1 MYLVIIYSLINCYVD
16 GIICQDYEQAK
27 SVAQERYMNFFLYDE
42 EIYIC
47 ELPLSNNNNVNFSDL
62 L

>member
-1 MYLVIIYSLINCYVD
+1 MYLVITYSLINGYGECTIY
-16 GIICQDYEQAK
+16 QNYEQAK
-27 SVAQERYMNFFLYDE
+27 AVAKERYLSGFIYNE